1 MKQLTEIE
9 LTDGQGFKYLFR
21 ATVQDD
27 TKEEGKDLDVIAIRG
42 DDLQMILGWAE
53 WKITNTLCE
62 FDDQEGNSME
72 DYEVVG

>member
-9 LTDGQGFKYLFR
+9 LTDGQGFKYLFK
-21 ATVQDD
+21 ATIFDD
-27 TKEEGKDLDVIAIRG
+27 TKHEDKASDVLAIRG
-42 DDLQMILGWAE
+42 NDLDMILSWAE